1 MALLGCFLDN
11 VCGNSRHIEK
21 VKRWKIMI
29 SEDRLT
35 ESVPYPKRK
44 LERTT
49 AVPKTVDRIPAVTL
63 PRQSG
68 GAFYVCLA
76 GFLTAAVLCRYF
88 FL

>member
-1 MALLGCFLDN
+1 M
-11 VCGNSRHIEK
+11 
-21 VKRWKIMI
+21 

-49 AVPKTVDRIPAVTL
+49 AVPKTVDRIPAIIL

-68 GAFYVCLA
+68 GIFMYALPDFWQRQYCA
-76 GFLTAAVLCRYF
+76 GISFMRTK
-88 FL
+88 

>member
-1 MALLGCFLDN
+1 MD
-11 VCGNSRHIEK
+11 
-21 VKRWKIMI
+21 
-29 SEDRLT
+29 EDRLT
-35 ESVPYPKRK
+35 EPLPYPKRK
-44 LERTT
+44 LGRTT
-49 AVPKTVDRIPAVTL
+49 AVPKTVDHIPAITL

>member
-1 MALLGCFLDN
+1 M
-11 VCGNSRHIEK
+11 
-21 VKRWKIMI
+21 

-49 AVPKTVDRIPAVTL
+49 AVPKTVDHIPAVIL
-63 PRQSG
+63 PWQSG

>member
-1 MALLGCFLDN
+1 
-11 VCGNSRHIEK
+11 
-21 VKRWKIMI
+21 MI

-44 LERTT
+44 LERTA
-49 AVPKTVDRIPAVTL
+49 AVPKTVDHIPVVTL